1 MKNHFLFTAFTILMS
16 ISLIGGSFALAE
28 TTDSDSSSATIT
40 QKKADEL
47 QRQIDLLGQE
57 IQKMK
62 IGAASEPVADTEVYG
77 FGPGASKVYR
87 TQHGISIGGYGEIIG
102 ENFRNGY
109 NAPGKTVDPD
119 NPDFNANNGQSQ
131 FNIARAVIYVGYK
144 FNDSWVLNSEIEFER
159 AGKET
164 EVEFLYLDH
173 FYKPWLNFRVGN
185 LLNPMGL
192 TNETHEPTTFLSTH
206 RPTLETLI
214 IPTTWSQYG
223 FGFFGDVGPITYR
236 TYAVTG
242 LNASGFTDEQGIQG
256 GRYESDFANASRW
269 AWVARADL
277 TSIPGLLAGGSFY
290 IGDASSNPVSGFDL
304 VSVPI
309 KIFEV
314 HAQYNYKALDLRA
327 MGAYS
332 ILSNVDTIDAENA
345 VALNNSIGS
354 RQGGF
359 YLQAGYDL
367 MSNSTQSLMPFVRWE
382 TVDTQISVPN
392 GYTLNGADLIHEI
405 DLGLAYKPIP
415 QLVFKADYQ
424 WYLMGNNSGVDQWNV
439 AMGYVF

>member
-1 MKNHFLFTAFTILMS
+1 MKNHLLFTVLTVLLTVSFTEG
-16 ISLIGGSFALAE
+16 SLVFAA
-28 TTDSDSSSATIT
+28 TGDDDSSLT

-47 QRQIDLLGQE
+47 QRQIDVLGQE

-77 FGPGASKVYR
+77 FGPGASKVYK
-87 TQHGISIGGYGEIIG
+87 TQQGISIGGYGEILD
-102 ENFRNGY
+102 ENFRNGF
-109 NAPGKTVDPD
+109 NSPGKTVDPG
-119 NPDFNANNGQSQ
+119 NQDFNANNGQSQ
-131 FNIARAVIYVGYK
+131 FDIARAVLYVGYK
-144 FNDSWVLNSEIEFER
+144 FNDAWVLNSEIEFER

-192 TNETHEPTTFLSTH
+192 TNETHEPTTYLSTH
-206 RPTLETLI
+206 RPTLETLV

-223 FGFFGDVGPITYR
+223 FGFFGDAGPITYR

-242 LNASGFTDEQGIQG
+242 LNASGFNDEQGLEG
-256 GRYESDFANASRW
+256 GRYESDFANGSRW
-269 AWVARADL
+269 AWVARVDYTAV
-277 TSIPGLLAGGSFY
+277 PGLLAGGSAY
-290 IGDASSNPVSGFDL
+290 IGEASTVPVSGFDL
-304 VSVPI
+304 ASVPI

-314 HAQYNYKALDLRA
+314 HAQYNWKAWDFRA

-332 ILSNVDTIDAENA
+332 TLSNVDVVDAENA

-359 YLQAGYDL
+359 YLQTGYDFL
-367 MSNSTQSLMPFVRWE
+367 TNSTQSFMPFVRWE

-405 DLGLAYKPIP
+405 DAGIAYKPIP

-424 WYLMGNNSGVDQWNV
+424 WFLMGDNSGVDQWNV